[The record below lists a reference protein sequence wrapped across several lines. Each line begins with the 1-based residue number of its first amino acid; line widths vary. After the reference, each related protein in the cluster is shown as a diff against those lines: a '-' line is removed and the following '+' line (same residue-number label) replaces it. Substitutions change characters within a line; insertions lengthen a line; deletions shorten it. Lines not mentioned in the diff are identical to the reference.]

1 MCVIIHTILFIVKF
15 KCVFVCKYFDA
26 FTNWQKEKPAIVGNS
41 GLALGYSSKSGGA
54 SPIKT

>member
-1 MCVIIHTILFIVKF
+1 M
-15 KCVFVCKYFDA
+15 CKYFDA